1 MAYNTNTRLL
11 LNFGGSGSTPVDTS
25 QHAHDLTYGGDYGFS
40 ATGDPFGGRALV
52 LGAALTGHVALP
64 SPAALFS
71 ASGTLSRT
79 IDFWAYPDSGGPDN
93 NFFLV
98 INFDLG
104 DSLTITFAPTH
115 GQFTANYRKVYSFS
129 PYSSEDC
136 YISVQPN
143 WPGDFNDGWHHFR
156 LRISGNTL
164 TFGMDGAEVAATS
177 ITGGAY
183 LWTANQQ
190 ADTVTI
196 GGFDYGS
203 GDWAGFKGKL
213 DAFQVLEGDNSW
225 TGGSYTVPSTP
236 PDDYSGGPVELFAFG
251 ANTLDNATSAGYVGL
266 WTSTGDGENTV
277 DNITSTGT
285 GFTERFAAGAN
296 TLASITS
303 TTPPLPPAYK
313 ESTKL
318 LIKFNEALTYDSGF
332 GLNYSKDTSAGNRKV
347 FLELPAGLEQVG
359 DVGMFNTPSM
369 RFGTPFA
376 AGGAHTRGRMFVDSP
391 AGLFS
396 DNSTSLKRFDLWYR
410 REATATS
417 DLSALFTI
425 TFQNGDFVYLWRNS
439 AQIGVNIKKSGT
451 EVGFVA
457 SYNNFTNNVWRHIRL
472 LLSGGNIYLAA
483 DGQQRA
489 LYTHASGV
497 AWPGHGANPINGVII
512 GDFPP
517 SIDNTNYGLRGC
529 LDAIEWLEGDIGY
542 TGGDYTV
549 PTQEPGDYDPYA
561 TAAFY
566 ATGANTTGA
575 VTSTGTAVV
584 LTERTATGQNTTD
597 DITAFSAAGV
607 TASASGQNTLEA
619 VTSLGRAEDGVWWT
633 ATGANTTA
641 NVTST
646 GTGTVPPIRYAEGR
660 HALDEVTSTGSS
672 LVSDRIATGQNTLD
686 ALTTVADGTT
696 AGVVSGQNTVTTTS
710 SGTATVLASATG
722 ANTLDDATSSATSIV
737 AFNAVSQVLTEV
749 FSVGTA
755 TVLVSA
761 VGENTVS
768 VTSTGAGKFEIF
780 GQGGVLL
787 DDVTAQATTT
797 VLCAGSGSN
806 ALDDVRTYFP
816 AGYFDAF
823 IYEVVRQQRNE
834 HWVKQ

>member
-1 MAYNTNTRLL
+1 MAYNPNTRLL
-11 LNFGGSGSTPVDTS
+11 LNFGGSGTPVDTS
-25 QHAHDLTYGGDYGFS
+25 QHAHSLTYGGDYSFT

-52 LGAALTGHVALP
+52 LGATTTNGRVELVAPSDLFTQSSVSRTLDFWFYLDADGPEYQVLFSTAFDTTNDWTVTVSKTAGTIRAACGILINPDPFEFESVAVEQTVPGGVLTG
-64 SPAALFS
+64 S
-71 ASGTLSRT
+71 
-79 IDFWAYPDSGGPDN
+79 
-93 NFFLV
+93 
-98 INFDLG
+98 
-104 DSLTITFAPTH
+104 
-115 GQFTANYRKVYSFS
+115 
-129 PYSSEDC
+129 
-136 YISVQPN
+136 
-143 WPGDFNDGWHHFR
+143 WHHVR
-156 LRISGNTL
+156 VRVAGDTL
-164 TFGMDGAEVAATS
+164 KLGYDGAELGSASRPSTNPIWNPTQTAYAVQ
-177 ITGGAY
+177 IGA
-183 LWTANQQ
+183 
-190 ADTVTI
+190 
-196 GGFDYGS
+196 S
-203 GDWAGFKGKL
+203 GWDIYWDGIKGKL

-225 TGGSYTVPSTP
+225 TGGTYTVPTSP
-236 PDDYSGGPVELFAFG
+236 PDDYGGAPAELFAIG
-251 ANTLDNATSAGYVGL
+251 ANTLNELTSVGYIGLATLTGEGANTTEDVA
-266 WTSTGDGENTV
+266 STG
-277 DNITSTGT
+277 SSML
-285 GFTERFAAGAN
+285 ERFATGAN
-296 TLASITS
+296 TVSAVTS
-303 TTPPLPPAYK
+303 ATPPLPPAYK
-313 ESTKL
+313 EATKL
-318 LIKFNEALTYDSGF
+318 LVKFNEALTYDSGF

-359 DVGMFNTPSM
+359 DVGVFNTPSM

-376 AGGAHTRGRMFVDSP
+376 DGGVHTRGRMFVDSP

-396 DNSTSLKRFDLWYR
+396 DNNTSLKRFDLWYR

-451 EVGFVA
+451 EVGFIA

-489 LYTHASGV
+489 LHTHASGV

-549 PTQEPGDYDPYA
+549 PAQEPGDYDPYA

-607 TASASGQNTLEA
+607 TASASGHNTLEA

-646 GTGTVPPIRYAEGR
+646 GTGTVPPIRYAEGQ
-660 HALDEVTSTGSS
+660 HALDAVTSTGSS
-672 LVSDRIATGQNTLD
+672 LVSDRIATGQNTVD
-686 ALTTVADGTT
+686 TLTTVADGTT

-787 DDVTAQATTT
+787 DDVTTQATTT

-823 IYEVVRQQRNE
+823 LYEVVKQQRNE

>member
-11 LNFGGSGSTPVDTS
+11 LNFGGSSSTPGDTS
-25 QHAHDLTYGGDYGFS
+25 QHAHSVGYSGAYTLVAGSGPFSDRAVRFS
-40 ATGDPFGGRALV
+40 AQSNGNISANNFLQTGN
-52 LGAALTGHVALP
+52 
-64 SPAALFS
+64 SS
-71 ASGTLSRT
+71 ACT
-79 IDFWAYPDSGGPDN
+79 IDFWLKLETLPD
-93 NFFLV
+93 
-98 INFDLG
+98 
-104 DSLTITFAPTH
+104 A
-115 GQFTANYRKVYSFS
+115 
-129 PYSSEDC
+129 YSSS
-136 YISVQPN
+136 SVASLQVAYN
-143 WPGDFNDGWHHFR
+143 YSTEFNAAVTIYASSDGTTPF
-156 LRISGNTL
+156 LEFETL
-164 TFGMDGAEVAATS
+164 TDDGGSTLQSANVSLNSWIHIRARITPSGVVFGMNGSQIVSYSQSVFSTTNSENYLNVGGIHNSLLVDCVQVLQGDNTWA
-177 ITGGAY
+177 GGAY
-183 LWTANQQ
+183 SVPSLPPE
-190 ADTVTI
+190 
-196 GGFDYGS
+196 DYSTGPVEITGS
-203 GDWAGFKGKL
+203 GENTL
-213 DAFQVLEGDNSW
+213 DAFTSEGFIGQSA
-225 TGGSYTVPSTP
+225 
-236 PDDYSGGPVELFAFG
+236 LFAEG
-251 ANTLDNATSAGYVGL
+251 ANTVDEVV
-266 WTSTGDGENTV
+266 STGEGMV
-277 DNITSTGT
+277 
-285 GFTERFAAGAN
+285 ERFAVGAN
-296 TLASITS
+296 TVAAVTS

-313 ESTKL
+313 EATKL
-318 LIKFNEALTYDSGF
+318 LVKFNEALTYDSGF

-347 FLELPAGLEQVG
+347 FLEFPAGLEQVG
-359 DVGMFNTPSM
+359 DVGVFNTPSM

-376 AGGAHTRGRMFVDSP
+376 DGGVHTRGRMFVDSP

-396 DNSTSLKRFDLWYR
+396 DNNTSLKRFDLWYR

-489 LYTHASGV
+489 LHTHASGI

-517 SIDNTNYGLRGC
+517 SVDNTNYGLRGC

-542 TGGDYTV
+542 TGGNYTV

-575 VTSTGTAVV
+575 VTSTGAAVV

-597 DITAFSAAGV
+597 DITASSAAGV

-646 GTGTVPPIRYAEGR
+646 GTGTVPPIRYAEGQ

-686 ALTTVADGTT
+686 TLTTVADGTT

-722 ANTLDDATSSATSIV
+722 ANTLDDATSSATSLV

-755 TVLVSA
+755 TALVSGT
-761 VGENTVS
+761 GENTVS
-768 VTSTGAGKFEIF
+768 VTSTGTGKFEIF
-780 GQGGVLL
+780 GHGDSAL
-787 DDVTAQATTT
+787 DDVTTQATTS
-797 VLCAGSGSN
+797 VLCTGLGAN

-823 IYEVVRQQRNE
+823 LYEVAKQQRNE